1 MSFLIGAVVLVGLLC
16 TLDLILTLGVIKR
29 LREHGEQLAAR
40 TEGAAPPA
48 LGVGEEVGRFT
59 SVTVEGERVDREL
72 LDDETLVA
80 FFSPNCTPCREKLPA
95 FLAHARE
102 RSGGRRRVLAV
113 VAGNAE
119 GGERFVEALGP
130 VALVVR
136 EDYDGPVGAAFKA
149 QAYPTLL
156 LVAPDAAGRLV
167 VTADQVR
174 LNPLPLTA

>member
-29 LREHGEQLAAR
+29 LRKHGEQLAAR